1 MSPDAWMAA
10 PAEAE
15 ADAPA
20 DSDAPAEAAADSD
33 GAVEAP
39 ADALAPAWLLFEPQA
54 AVNSASAESRA
65 RPLARVVGMR
75 SSSGGGPGGSPRCSS
90 GRRYPAR
97 LRTVRA
103 RGTVCRHCL
112 AGRCGH
118 AAKGMA
124 RLSAPSHV
132 RRHLRPV
139 RGCRAV

>member
-39 ADALAPAWLLFEPQA
+39 AEALAPAWLLFEPQA

-65 RPLARVVGMR
+65 RPLTRVVGMR

-90 GRRYPAR
+90 GSPIPGPAAHSPGAGNGVPTLPR
-97 LRTVRA
+97 GAVRTRCE
-103 RGTVCRHCL
+103 RDGTPF
-112 AGRCGH
+112 G
-118 AAKGMA
+118 
-124 RLSAPSHV
+124 
-132 RRHLRPV
+132 
-139 RGCRAV
+139 